1 VTLAGLTGR
10 LRALTAVV
18 VAAMALLA
26 VSAVPAGSA
35 EPQPLWKAY
44 PLGKTMPNRPT
55 SSSSVPATAPRV
67 AAPQRA
73 VAQAERDGGSTLAL
87 ILAALAMAFL
97 GLAALTVR
105 ALPRRRPA
113 LADAQPAP
121 AAAPK
126 ERTATLWL
134 SAARASAERARAAWR
149 PDGGSGGGEPA
160 RSEPTERRLAPVPQP
175 APPSEDA
182 EPPTTDVDAE
192 PKPKKRTRAERRALR
207 LEAELREREA
217 QRAAEREQR
226 AERRERAPAR
236 PEKKPD
242 PPAPRP
248 ERRKPAAAAR
258 TPRPR
263 ATPRSRPAAEPKL
276 ERCAIVMERLGR
288 TAEFRVVS
296 LAGGDDP
303 VAYVART
310 PSFELPA
317 LGVVPKWGR
326 ARKLHDGL
334 VRRLT
339 DAGWSPAGTG
349 GSWYEAVFSR
359 EVAPAPAAGEER
371 CTVVLRRIGR
381 EARWE
386 AVSIDAY
393 GTATPVSASPAFS
406 APRHD
411 DPAGTEEG
419 QALHAA
425 LLAHLERFGWE
436 VADRPQD
443 DASSPTTLR
452 RRAR

>member
-18 VAAMALLA
+18 MAAMAVLA
-26 VSAVPAGSA
+26 VAAGPAGAA

-44 PLGKTMPNRPT
+44 PLGKTTPSRPT

-113 LADAQPAP
+113 LVDAEPAP

-149 PDGGSGGGEPA
+149 PEGGSGGGEPV
-160 RSEPTERRLAPVPQP
+160 RSEPPERRLAPVPQA

-182 EPPTTDVDAE
+182 EPEAAPAE

-207 LEAELREREA
+207 LQAEQREA
-217 QRAAEREQR
+217 QRAAEREQP

-236 PEKKPD
+236 PRKKPD

-248 ERRKPAAAAR
+248 ERREPAAAAR

-334 VRRLT
+334 VHGLT

-359 EVAPAPAAGEER
+359 EAAPAPAAGEER

-393 GTATPVSASPAFS
+393 GTATPVSASPAFP

-425 LLAHLERFGWE
+425 LVARLERFGWE

-443 DASSPTTLR
+443 ASSPTTLR